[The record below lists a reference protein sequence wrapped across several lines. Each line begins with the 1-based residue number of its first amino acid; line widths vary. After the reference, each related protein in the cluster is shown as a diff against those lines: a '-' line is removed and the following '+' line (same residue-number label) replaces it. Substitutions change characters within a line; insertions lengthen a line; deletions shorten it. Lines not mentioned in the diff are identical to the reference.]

1 MEVIAAVEFEVENV
15 LEEEVCSAYGFSV
28 HFRFYLFFFSLHSS
42 LLRAMKRF
50 VSDVS
55 LLPRRMI
62 YNAVYLAPRPVIVN
76 QCFPTFHSIQ
86 TTSVLSLSEG
96 LGRSTET
103 HSPA

>member
-1 MEVIAAVEFEVENV
+1 MEVIAAVGFEVENV

-62 YNAVYLAPRPVIVN
+62 YNAVYLAPRPVIDDR
-76 QCFPTFHSIQ
+76 QPMLPH
-86 TTSVLSLSEG
+86 LSLHPNN
-96 LGRSTET
+96 LGIIPQRR
-103 HSPA
+103 PWPLNRDP